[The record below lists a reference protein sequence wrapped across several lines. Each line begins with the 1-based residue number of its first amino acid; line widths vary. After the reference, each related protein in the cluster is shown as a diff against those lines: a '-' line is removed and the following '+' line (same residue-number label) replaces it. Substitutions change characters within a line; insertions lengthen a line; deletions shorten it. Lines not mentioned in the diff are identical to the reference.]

1 MTRPG
6 VEITS
11 LAQPVPKSAPTDTG
25 VWFAVG
31 ATATGPAN
39 KAVLIQSLN
48 DYITTFGSRTGGP
61 ALYDAVETYFQ
72 EGGGKV
78 YISALPTTPTVLAAV
93 EAEEPAAAE
102 AKPKRGK
109 AAQAEETAAPEQQA
123 TAAQLIPLLD
133 IFTADLGPGQVSIP
147 SLVDGTVHQALVEH
161 AETHNRIAL
170 LDGPASGPVSAI
182 LAYTTPI
189 RSLVEARY
197 GALFAPNV
205 VVPGVAIG
213 TTRQVP
219 YSAVAAGI
227 IARNDAAG
235 LNPNVAAAGA
245 KGVSAFAMDLTASY
259 IDTDYQ
265 ALNDGGA
272 DMAKLVYGQV
282 ETYGYRSLVDPNG
295 PDAAWLNL
303 GNCRLN
309 MAIVADAGVIG
320 ERYVFGQL
328 DGRNRLISQFG
339 GELRA
344 MLVPYYEAGALYG
357 DTADDAFSVNVGPQV
372 NTQQTIANG
381 ELHAVLEVRMSPFA
395 ELVVIEIV
403 KVATTESI
411 AA

>member
-11 LAQPVPKSAPTDTG
+11 LARPVPKSAPTDTG

-31 ATATGPAN
+31 ATAIGPAN
-39 KAVLIQSLN
+39 TAVLIRSLN
-48 DYITTFGSRTGGP
+48 EYETTFGARSGGTL
-61 ALYDAVETYFQ
+61 LYDAVETYFQ
-72 EGGGKV
+72 EGGSRV
-78 YISALPTTPTVLAAV
+78 YISALPTTPSVL
-93 EAEEPAAAE
+93 AAAE
-102 AKPKRGK
+102 AQEPKAKGK
-109 AAQAEETAAPEQQA
+109 AKADEEVTPAAA
-123 TAAQLIPLLD
+123 TPAQLNPLLD

-147 SLVDGTVHQALVEH
+147 GVVDPTTHQALLTH
-161 AETHNRIAL
+161 ASTHNRVAL
-170 LDGPASGPVSAI
+170 LDGPATGAVSAI
-182 LAYTTPI
+182 LGFVTP
-189 RSLVEARY
+189 LQALATARY
-197 GALFAPNV
+197 GAFFAPNA
-205 VVPGVAIG
+205 VVPGVAVG

-245 KGVSAFAMDLTASY
+245 RGVSAYSTDLTATY
-259 IDTDYQ
+259 IDSDYQ
-265 ALNDGGA
+265 ALNAGGA
-272 DMAKLVYGQV
+272 DMAKEVYGTV
-282 ETYGYRSLVDPNG
+282 ETYGYRSLVDPAG
-295 PDAAWLNL
+295 PDAAWLNF
-303 GNCRLN
+303 GNVRLN

-344 MLVPYYEAGALYG
+344 MLVPFYEAGALYG

-403 KVATTESI
+403 KVATTDSI